1 MGATTAYESSVIE
14 SSYSSDSP
22 LGKTIIDGGTSE
34 ESTSESSS
42 LETETNT
49 DSSSHES
56 AKPAVETD
64 VAMLTVAVPGDAKVT
79 INGHPT
85 SSDGTVRQFKS
96 RGLKEGYAYTYVVNV
111 TYNNIEGQAKSES
124 KSVKLRSGDVARV
137 EFEAPKPVEP
147 VAPQPIPEDIVT
159 VVRLHV
165 PADAKVSLAG
175 NATNGS
181 GTIRTFRT
189 KQLKPGQQ
197 WAGYTVRVTTLKSG
211 QPATKQRTVDV
222 VAGSTTEL
230 TFNFDEDS
238 IASR

>member
-1 MGATTAYESSVIE
+1 MGKTIL
-14 SSYSSDSP
+14 D
-22 LGKTIIDGGTSE
+22 GGTIIDGGTSE
-34 ESTSESSS
+34 ASPSESGS
-42 LETETNT
+42 LDNKTII
-49 DSSSHES
+49 DSASHES

-64 VAMLTVAVPGDAKVT
+64 VAILTVAVPSDAKVT

-96 RGLKEGYAYTYVVNV
+96 RGLKEGYVYTYVVNV
-111 TYNNIEGQAKSES
+111 TYDHVEGQAKSES
-124 KSVKLRSGDVARV
+124 KSVKLRCGDVERV
-137 EFEAPKPVEP
+137 EFEAPEQVEP

-165 PADAKVSLAG
+165 PADAQVSLAG
-175 NATNGS
+175 NATDGS

-197 WAGYTVRVTTLKSG
+197 WSGYNVRVTTLKSG
-211 QPATKQRTVDV
+211 QPATKERTVDV